1 MPLITAPN
9 FDAGDDFYEA
19 LLSAHHGLDVDAS
32 HAFNARLILLL
43 ANHIGRQDVLLDALS
58 AAARAN
64 PVPPVSPVH
73 PASIDAPTP
82 GDASP
87 RGQA

>member
-19 LLSAHHGLDVDAS
+19 LLSAHQDLAPDES

-43 ANHIGRQDVLLDALS
+43 ANHIGRHDVLLEALS
-58 AAARAN
+58 AAGRA
-64 PVPPVSPVH
+64 SPI
-73 PASIDAPTP
+73 SIDAPTT